1 MSGVIS
7 PTNLSLFSSPVAT
20 PRSTPNARTT
30 PVPRWNTGSFIALDD
45 NMDYSMMSPL
55 IAGTNQDQQG
65 PPLMDDGKTS
75 EPTDRA
81 LTNFH
86 SFFGRPD
93 SKSAPVEIRCQC
105 RDDYFNFVVVLFN
118 WSAERYFNPV
128 VHGSE
133 PMEAAAH
140 TQTSNAANGAP
151 SSSASKNQSQ
161 QPSSQTSQQQSS

>member
-1 MSGVIS
+1 MNQNKTINILFVNTLAPQLFTYTNIGPVSGMSGVIS

-75 EPTDRA
+75 EPDDRA
-81 LTNFH
+81 LANFH
-86 SFFGRPD
+86 SFFSLPPD
-93 SKSAPVEIRCQC
+93 SKNPRGLKFGHNTTSLSRL
-105 RDDYFNFVVVLFN
+105 LF
-118 WSAERYFNPV
+118 
-128 VHGSE
+128 
-133 PMEAAAH
+133 
-140 TQTSNAANGAP
+140 
-151 SSSASKNQSQ
+151 
-161 QPSSQTSQQQSS
+161 